1 MQQCQ
6 AAVDQLA
13 LFSSNED
20 ADDIAT
26 AGQEQSLYLC
36 MLAKV
41 HPNFSADRHCS
52 VHLQI
57 SSTCLYLL
65 CMVTYWHRHKSG
77 TQRCADTHCSLL

>member
-36 MLAKV
+36 MLANV
-41 HPNFSADRHCS
+41 HPIF
-52 VHLQI
+52 
-57 SSTCLYLL
+57 
-65 CMVTYWHRHKSG
+65 
-77 TQRCADTHCSLL
+77 